1 MHAFVTKPA
10 APNTAANGSAA
21 APGPQLGSLAKRPAA
36 LKRAEGDLFSVLDR
50 YLDNSISTSDK
61 RSRVTEERDLL
72 AMMETMT
79 KEVLG
84 RPKANSRDEI
94 KPSLST
100 TLALRKAE
108 VQKWVTVTDKVQLYA
123 EKGDARFVQFKL
135 EIWGTTSIRKL
146 NMRPDVLGKGGVIG
160 KIVEWLE
167 HMRTWLS
174 EESHPTRIGGD
185 ICQDRLTFAAKVNMH
200 LKMSNTCPRLRAL
213 RSMPRL
219 IDSIIVSRLVHKR
232 QSRSLPS
239 CATST
244 LPLRFRRTRSCG
256 TPCVTTS
263 ATSS

>member
-100 TLALRKAE
+100 TLALRNAQGRGPE
-108 VQKWVTVTDKVQLYA
+108 V
-123 EKGDARFVQFKL
+123 GD
-135 EIWGTTSIRKL
+135 
-146 NMRPDVLGKGGVIG
+146 
-160 KIVEWLE
+160 
-167 HMRTWLS
+167 
-174 EESHPTRIGGD
+174 GD
-185 ICQDRLTFAAKVNMH
+185 
-200 LKMSNTCPRLRAL
+200 
-213 RSMPRL
+213 
-219 IDSIIVSRLVHKR
+219 R
-232 QSRSLPS
+232 QS
-239 CATST
+239 ATI
-244 LPLRFRRTRSCG
+244 RG
-256 TPCVTTS
+256 EG
-263 ATSS
+263 